1 MSDVPSL
8 AQLCGDF
15 ITQTA
20 IIDLRNAPEMLEFA
34 MQHDVQALCQRA
46 QQFITTC
53 WSAMQD
59 IHSPDALRACLGDE
73 LYAKLAEEQA
83 ETERG
88 VRRLSLVGEVLEKPA
103 ASSEPV
109 TPLRTASGRQTYPY
123 EQARLALSA
132 RSHPLVLCCVVL
144 CSCSTFCFSLLM
156 IESSACLHPCA
167 KQLRTSVA
175 RPPGVGAEDREEYLS
190 DEAFERLFSMSR
202 AAFRSLPG
210 WKRSG
215 LKKKVDLF

>member
-1 MSDVPSL
+1 MSHARAECSCSERCSSLDLSWCWCLLAPCTGVHFTAPGMSDVPSL

-123 EQARLALSA
+123 
-132 RSHPLVLCCVVL
+132 
-144 CSCSTFCFSLLM
+144 
-156 IESSACLHPCA
+156 
-167 KQLRTSVA
+167 
-175 RPPGVGAEDREEYLS
+175 
-190 DEAFERLFSMSR
+190 
-202 AAFRSLPG
+202 
-210 WKRSG
+210 
-215 LKKKVDLF
+215 